1 MKGISSKVIVPI
13 VLLAAALIAVL
24 LISRHQRSSTAEA
37 PVTDK
42 SLAEE
47 AVTAE
52 QPAEAEMV
60 IRIGNGT
67 EPRELDP
74 ATSTG
79 VPESHIED
87 NLFEGLCSYD
97 PFTLAPLPGTAES
110 WDISDDGTVYT
121 FKLRP
126 NLKWSDGK
134 PITAADFVYSWRRA
148 LDPKTASEYA
158 YQLYYIKNGAAFNKG
173 EIKDAT
179 QLGVEAADELTLV
192 VTLEKPTPYF
202 LNLTSFHTL
211 YPVPR
216 HVVEQHGQEWTKEGK
231 MVSNGPF
238 KLAEWRLNKHIKL
251 VPNEH
256 YWDKDRVK
264 ITTAYFMPIENENT
278 EEKAFISGQLH
289 MTNGVPSLK
298 IPHYKELKEREP
310 QTAVYRSSPLLGT
323 YFYRFNVT
331 KKPVDDK
338 RVRRA
343 LALTIDRRLIV
354 DKIARG
360 DQVPAWS
367 FTPPNTAG
375 YTYPRTFLNESP
387 TAEDI
392 AEAKRLLAEAGYPNG
407 EGFPKI
413 DLLYNTSEG
422 HKKIATAVQQMWK
435 EHLGIEIGIL
445 NQEWKVFL
453 NTVKDLNYHVS
464 RAGWIGDYPD
474 PNTFLDLY
482 VTGGGN
488 NDLGFSNAEYDNYI
502 KMAASEQDHAKRLEY
517 FRKAE
522 DILMDE
528 TAVVPIYYYTNN
540 SLVSPQ
546 VKMYDV
552 AGNMRDWSSNL
563 SDRILLKYYVL
574 VE

>member
-1 MKGISSKVIVPI
+1 MKGLSSKVLSPVA
-13 VLLAAALIAVL
+13 LLLVILLVIL
-24 LISRHQRSSTAEA
+24 LISDQYGS
-37 PVTDK
+37 DD
-42 SLAEE
+42 
-47 AVTAE
+47 E
-52 QPAEAEMV
+52 QAPAEPTKDEMV

-97 PFTLAPLPGTAES
+97 PFTLMPRPGAAES
-110 WDISDDGTVYT
+110 WQISEDGKVYT

-134 PITAADFVYSWRRA
+134 QLTAEDFVYSWRRT
-148 LDPKTASEYA
+148 LDPKTASEYS

-179 QLGVEAADELTLV
+179 QLGVVAEDAHTLV
-192 VTLEKPTPYF
+192 VTLEQPTPYF

-216 HVVEQHGQEWTKEGK
+216 HVIEQHQDEWTKEGK

-256 YWDKDRVK
+256 YWDKERIKLDA
-264 ITTAYFMPIENENT
+264 AYFMPIENENT

-289 MTNGVPSLK
+289 MTNTVPSLK
-298 IPHYKELKEREP
+298 IPHYKKQNELDPSK
-310 QTAVYRSSPLLGT
+310 AVYHSSPMLGT
-323 YFYRFNVT
+323 YFFRFNFT
-331 KKPVDDK
+331 KKPTDDK

-354 DKIARG
+354 EEIAKG
-360 DQVPAWS
+360 GQIPAWS
-367 FTPPNTAG
+367 FVPPKTAG
-375 YTYPRTFLNESP
+375 YTYPRTFINDSP
-387 TAEDI
+387 TADDI
-392 AEAKRLLAEAGYPNG
+392 TEAKRLLAEAGYPNG

-422 HKKIATAVQQMWK
+422 HKKIAVAIQQMWK
-435 EHLGIEIGIL
+435 KNLGIEIGIL

-453 NTVKDLNYHVS
+453 NTVRDLNYHIS
-464 RAGWIGDYPD
+464 RGGWIGDYLD
-474 PNTFLDLY
+474 PNTFLDMY

-502 KMAASEQDHAKRLEY
+502 KMAAEETDHNKRLDY
-517 FRKAE
+517 FLKAE

-528 TAVVPIYYYTNN
+528 MAVMPIYHYTNN
-540 SLVSPQ
+540 NLVSPQ

-552 AGNMRDWSSNL
+552 NGELRDWQSNL

-574 VE
+574 VK